1 MVTRTNIL
9 KPLGDVL
16 DEMSW
21 EWLRD
26 NEPELA
32 GALHEV
38 AEAGAMPSDVRSFVM
53 RMTERRELALRC
65 EQAARFI
72 HAREAHQGSPCLA

>member
-1 MVTRTNIL
+1 MNNYVSMRAI
-9 KPLGDVL
+9 GAVL

-21 EWLRD
+21 NWLQD

-32 GALHEV
+32 GAVREV
-38 AEAGAMPSDVRSFVM
+38 VEAGAKAEDIRSYVM

-65 EQAARFI
+65 EQAAR
-72 HAREAHQGSPCLA
+72 HLNTLAEAKRTNG